1 MYPFDCAK
9 ASTVLKAVL
18 GVALLQTFQ
27 VAAASSP
34 DHALARVAAADQA
47 DRETGP
53 NKIDWSVVGKRDAI
67 RREQVMQLLNAGGIR
82 TAEDYFDAA
91 LIFQHGDTMQDAQ
104 LALAL
109 ATVASR
115 MDANNRDARVLAA
128 DAWDRVMT
136 QAGKPQWN
144 AIREIENNG
153 KVGALPHGTRRD
165 HRGTKKSNRSSYLGR
180 RQGAFGPDQPMMILA
195 D

>member
-136 QAGKPQWN
+136 QAGKPQWYGTQFVRSKTTGKWELYPTEPGVITEAQRK
-144 AIREIENNG
+144 AIG
-153 KVGALPHGTRRD
+153 LPTLEEDKAH
-165 HRGTKKSNRSSYLGR
+165 L
-180 RQGAFGPDQPMMILA
+180 DQINQ
-195 D
+195 